1 MRLLHTLDLV
11 VWPRAQ
17 NPERKWER
25 RWRREL
31 GDGARVT
38 SHDSIPSYALVDL
51 GVLPVGFSLLL
62 STTSTL
68 LLTILGLSRFRN
80 RQGLPVARWHCVT
93 VTAQAAYT
101 GQDCNFDVN
110 CISFRLREGSWKTN
124 IAGILGRSPYPYRH
138 VLSAQSVPTEPG
150 REPKELT

>member
-1 MRLLHTLDLV
+1 ME
-11 VWPRAQ
+11 
-17 NPERKWER
+17 ERIGGWGPGYESR
-25 RWRREL
+25 FYSFICTGRSGNFACWVLIIIEYHEYL
-31 GDGARVT
+31 AFN
-38 SHDSIPSYALVDL
+38 DL
-51 GVLPVGFSLLL
+51 GFIQIQKWTGTACGALALC
-62 STTSTL
+62 
-68 LLTILGLSRFRN
+68 
-80 RQGLPVARWHCVT
+80 HCYG
-93 VTAQAAYT
+93 AAYT